1 MEENI
6 KSKKAKKCE
15 CKEVISNLKSSLEE
29 SNDKYLRLYAEFDNY
44 KKRVQKEKIEIVDNT
59 KISMISSILEM
70 DNDLSIALKNIKD
83 VDTRQGI
90 NLIISKLDK
99 FMKSCGVEPIQTE
112 VYDAHVHE
120 VVMVVD
126 VGKTDIID
134 VVGKGYM
141 INGKPFKYPKVIL
154 GNKS

>member
-1 MEENI
+1 
-6 KSKKAKKCE
+6 
-15 CKEVISNLKSSLEE
+15 
-29 SNDKYLRLYAEFDNY
+29 
-44 KKRVQKEKIEIVDNT
+44 
-59 KISMISSILEM
+59 
-70 DNDLSIALKNIKD
+70 
-83 VDTRQGI
+83 
-90 NLIISKLDK
+90 
-99 FMKSCGVEPIQTE
+99 MKSCGVEPIQTE